1 MIEVTNLTKTYP
13 NGVQAL
19 RNVTFEINKGD
30 ICGYIGTNGAGKST
44 TVKILSGSLGFD
56 SGKVL
61 LNGIDVKE
69 KPVEVKR
76 ITGFVPE
83 LPNMFNSLTPLEF
96 FDFVGNVREL
106 DKNLIIRRYSY
117 FAEIFDFKD
126 YLKLSIGKISKG
138 NRQKILFTSAL
149 IHNPDIILFDEP
161 LSGLDANSIIL
172 FQDMTEELAKNGK
185 TVLYCS
191 HLLDMIEKIST
202 RIIIIEKGMIRIDKP
217 VSELNSTEGYSNLE
231 GLFRDLNRDAESGKF
246 VYRDAFE

>member
-1 MIEVTNLTKTYP
+1 MINVSNLYKTYSS
-13 NGVQAL
+13 GVQAL
-19 RNVTFEINKGD
+19 KNVSFEINNGD

-44 TVKILSGSLGFD
+44 TVKILSGSLDFD
-56 SGKVL
+56 SGNVL
-61 LNGIDVKE
+61 INGINVKE

-96 FDFVGNVREL
+96 FDFVGKIREL
-106 DKNLIIRRYSY
+106 NDNLIIRRYSY
-117 FAEIFDFKD
+117 FAELFDFKD
-126 YLKLSIGKISKG
+126 YLKLPIGKISKG
-138 NRQKILFTSAL
+138 NRQKILITSSL

-191 HLLDMIEKIST
+191 HLLDMIEKISS
-202 RIIIIEKGMIRIDKP
+202 RIIIIENGNIIIDKP
-217 VSELNSTEGYSNLE
+217 VNELNSTEGYSSLE
-231 GLFRDLNRDAESGKF
+231 NLFRDLNRDSQSIKF
-246 VYRDAFE
+246 VYKDAFE

>member
-1 MIEVTNLTKTYP
+1 MISVSNLNKTYSS
-13 NGVQAL
+13 GVKAL
-19 RNVTFEINKGD
+19 KNVSFEINNGD

-44 TVKILSGSLGFD
+44 TVKILSGSLDYD
-56 SGKVL
+56 SGSVL
-61 LNGIDVKE
+61 INGIDVKA

-96 FDFVGNVREL
+96 FDFVGKIREL
-106 DKNLIIRRYSY
+106 NDNLIKRRYSY
-117 FAEIFDFKD
+117 FAELFDFRD
-126 YLKLSIGKISKG
+126 YLNLPIGKISKG
-138 NRQKILFTSAL
+138 NRQKILITSSL

-191 HLLDMIEKIST
+191 HLLDMIEKISS
-202 RIIIIEKGMIRIDKP
+202 RIIIIENGNIIIDKP
-217 VSELNSTEGYSNLE
+217 VNELNSTEGYSSLE
-231 GLFRDLNRDAESGKF
+231 NLFRDLNRDSKSKKF
-246 VYRDAFE
+246 VYKDAFE